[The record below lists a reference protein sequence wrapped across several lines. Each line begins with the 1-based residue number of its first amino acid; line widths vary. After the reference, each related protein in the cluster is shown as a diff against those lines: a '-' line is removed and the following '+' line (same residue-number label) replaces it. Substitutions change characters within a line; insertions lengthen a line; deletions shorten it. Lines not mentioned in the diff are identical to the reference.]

1 MAAISSDIRKCKLM
15 NEGENVCG
23 TEPHVYVLDASSVVY
38 GSDVQTTV
46 SKRMWGSQ
54 EHADPVRQGCN

>member
-1 MAAISSDIRKCKLM
+1 M

-23 TEPHVYVLDASSVVY
+23 TEPHVDASSVVY
-38 GSDVQTTV
+38 GFDVQTTV

-54 EHADPVRQGCN
+54 EHADPVCQGCN